1 MVSME
6 DCMDELAILILR
18 LLVGIALLP
27 HAVMKFKRKK
37 EFDQKWLEKY
47 GLPLGSVLLTAV
59 VQLAGSLLIMSGLF
73 TRYSSA
79 ILVIN
84 MLVATYV
91 SINKSH
97 EPFISSPEG
106 KGWDINFMIIGV
118 LIVLILIGD
127 GAWSVAGW
135 LIS

>member
-1 MVSME
+1 
-6 DCMDELAILILR
+6 MDELAILILR

-27 HAVMKFKRKK
+27 HALMKFKRKK
-37 EFDQKWLEKY
+37 EFDKKWFEKY
-47 GLPLGSVLLTAV
+47 GLPNGSVLMTAV
-59 VQLAGSLLIMSGLF
+59 VQLAGSLLIMAGLF
-73 TRYSSA
+73 TRYTSA

-135 LIS
+135 LIQ

>member
-37 EFDQKWLEKY
+37 EFDKKWLEKY

-73 TRYSSA
+73 TRYTSA

-84 MLVATYV
+84 MLVATYI

>member
-1 MVSME
+1 
-6 DCMDELAILILR
+6 MDELAILILR

-27 HAVMKFKRKK
+27 HALMKFKRKK
-37 EFDQKWLEKY
+37 EFDKKWLEKY
-47 GLPLGSVLLTAV
+47 GLPNGSVLLTAV
-59 VQLAGSLLIMSGLF
+59 VQLAGSLLIMAGLF
-73 TRYSSA
+73 TRYTSA

-127 GAWSVAGW
+127 GAWSLSGW
-135 LIS
+135 LI

>member
-1 MVSME
+1 ME
-6 DCMDELAILILR
+6 DCMDELAILLLR

-27 HAVMKFKRKK
+27 HSMMKFKRKK
-37 EFDQKWLEKY
+37 EFDEKWVVKY
-47 GLPLGSVLLTAV
+47 GLPPGSVLLTAV
-59 VQLAGSLLIMSGLF
+59 VQLVGSLLIMAGIF
-73 TRYSSA
+73 TRYTSA

-84 MLVATYV
+84 MLVATYI

-118 LIVLILIGD
+118 FIVLIIVGD
-127 GAWSVAGW
+127 GDWSLAGL
-135 LIS
+135 LI